1 MKLKEQYLNALIYLP
16 IERRD
21 ILGKFIDPR
30 LYPYLAS
37 KYPDFF
43 EVEEVQ
49 TKKSTKN
56 DIRINDTKFNIND
69 DDTTKSSIAS
79 DK

>member
-49 TKKSTKN
+49 IKKSTKN
-56 DIRINDTKFNIND
+56 DIRINDTKFNAND
-69 DDTTKSSIAS
+69 DDTTKSSITGV
-79 DK
+79 

>member
-30 LYPYLAS
+30 LYPYLS
-37 KYPDFF
+37 GKYPELFD
-43 EVEEVQ
+43 VEEVQ
-49 TKKSTKN
+49 SKKSIKN
-56 DIRINDTKFNIND
+56 DIRINDSKFNANN
-69 DDTTKSSIAS
+69 DDTTKSSIVS

>member
-1 MKLKEQYLNALIYLP
+1 MKLKDQYLNALIYLP

-37 KYPDFF
+37 KYPELF

-49 TKKSTKN
+49 SKKSIKN
-56 DIRINDTKFNIND
+56 DIRINDSKFNSNN
-69 DDTTKSSIAS
+69 DDTTKSSIVS